1 MIYPVYLGV
10 QNSVSFQWNIH
21 LLNHARIIN
30 HHPNVVER
38 VKKHTLEKKT
48 PSCII
53 VGYVS
58 AHRHIPSLDA

>member
-38 VKKHTLEKKT
+38 VKKHTLEKKHQA
-48 PSCII
+48 
-53 VGYVS
+53 VS
-58 AHRHIPSLDA
+58 SLVM